1 MRFLSAYEW
10 RYVCVYIYIIGNNSK
25 WLRSSS
31 ILKEKIR
38 ICEWICCKSDVAYLL
53 TNYQSL
59 FFLYFAHA
67 SFLYPVLGVSRYYL
81 NEDKYRLLQVL
92 YSSCFLYS
100 VAQYG
105 CICCTTVLC
114 ITLYNGS
121 KDKSQLYNNIT
132 VELIFTY
139 PVFQRSKYAVF
150 TWENKLAYH
159 RTSGRSK
166 NS

>member
-38 ICEWICCKSDVAYLL
+38 ICESVVSQMLPIYS
-53 TNYQSL
+53 QIISL
-59 FFLYFAHA
+59 CFFLYFAHA